1 MSASARIP
9 DRSGAI
15 CRVPTEPPKQ
25 AKNAVPNSSAHPRPV
40 ERSRSK
46 QRSRLTNGAALLPD
60 VDGRSAI
67 ARRFKDI
74 TSAILADQ
82 GGAEL
87 CSESRLQL
95 VRRSAAAAVLA
106 EQMESRLANGEQID
120 IQEHALLCSTLT
132 RLAQRIGMERR
143 TKDVTPN
150 LSEYLAENYGQQ
162 CGHSDE
168 EAK

>member
-1 MSASARIP
+1 
-9 DRSGAI
+9 
-15 CRVPTEPPKQ
+15 
-25 AKNAVPNSSAHPRPV
+25 
-40 ERSRSK
+40 
-46 QRSRLTNGAALLPD
+46 LTNGAALLPD

-132 RLAQRIGMERR
+132 RLAQRIGIERR
-143 TKDVTPN
+143 ARDVGPT
-150 LSEYLAENYGQQ
+150 LGDLLREDAMRQRDG
-162 CGHSDE
+162 
-168 EAK
+168 